1 MAFNNSSL
9 NSASNPFAYNTSE
22 KAIIVLANALIF
34 CLAIPANS
42 IVIIVISTVQCVRT
56 SPTSTFLLNLCVAD
70 IVMALL
76 YIPFITVDL
85 YIVGHWVFGDFMCK
99 LVSFAYYLAT
109 YSSILILTAISVERY
124 ISVCLSRRMRLTT
137 KRAFITTVSLWMV
150 TACVALPLF
159 IVRESYLNPSLNI
172 EFCIITWPSSYVKI
186 YTLTTLALFY
196 VVPIAFMA
204 IVYYK
209 IGRKVW
215 TSADKTRTMK
225 LSNKHTLNSKLR
237 LTKIAM
243 AIILSFVISWTPL
256 NTLNVLFFFAERDF
270 PLSAETLRVLYPIIH
285 GVAFSNCALNP
296 LLYCYMSQNFRKAFT
311 IFRHRRSQNYLNESI
326 SASSRTSSRRFSRR
340 SNKFND
346 KAPIDE
352 PNATSIEHKTLRS
365 TSDNPECSRF
375 SEHYSK
381 NTKETAVAVTVL

>member
-9 NSASNPFAYNTSE
+9 SSASNLYAYNTPE
-22 KAIIVLANALIF
+22 KAVIVLANALIF

-42 IVIIVISTVQCVRT
+42 IVIIVISTVQNVRT
-56 SPTSTFLLNLCVAD
+56 PTSTFLLNLCVAD
-70 IVMALL
+70 IVIALL

-85 YIVGHWVFGDFMCK
+85 YMVGHWVFGDFMCK
-99 LVSFAYYLAT
+99 LVSFAFYLAT
-109 YSSILILTAISVERY
+109 YSSILILTALSVERY

-137 KRAFITTVSLWMV
+137 KRAFITTLSLWMV
-150 TACVALPLF
+150 TACFALPLF
-159 IVRESYLNPSLNI
+159 IGRESYLNPSLNI

-256 NTLNVLFFFAERDF
+256 NTLNVLFFFAKRDF
-270 PLSAETLRVLYPIIH
+270 PLSAETVRVLYPIIH

-296 LLYCYMSQNFRKAFT
+296 LLYCYMSQNFRKAFKV
-311 IFRHRRSQNYLNESI
+311 FRHRRSRSYLSDST
-326 SASSRTSSRRFSRR
+326 SALSTTRRFSRWSKRIFEPEKHLSNGLNGLPEKEENHGASR
-340 SNKFND
+340 SSQQDLNG
-346 KAPIDE
+346 
-352 PNATSIEHKTLRS
+352 
-365 TSDNPECSRF
+365 
-375 SEHYSK
+375 
-381 NTKETAVAVTVL
+381 TKESILIVSAL